1 MLRTSEQWNELF
13 VFLLIR
19 RAIEPEGATCEGL
32 GFVPGDAAVGI
43 ATPAARQ
50 AAGRVVEARK
60 RVQVVMLP
68 HPPLPDQLRCRC
80 PTTILIVGPSL
91 AQRELNSYTLGLNGD
106 NRFG

>member
-32 GFVPGDAAVGI
+32 GFVSGDAAVGI

-68 HPPLPDQLRCRC
+68 HRL
-80 PTTILIVGPSL
+80 S
-91 AQRELNSYTLGLNGD
+91 
-106 NRFG
+106 